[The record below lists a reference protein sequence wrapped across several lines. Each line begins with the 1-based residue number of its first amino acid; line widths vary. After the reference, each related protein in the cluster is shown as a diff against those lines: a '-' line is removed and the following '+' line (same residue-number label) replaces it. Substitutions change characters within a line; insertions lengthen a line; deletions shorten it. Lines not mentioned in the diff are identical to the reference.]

1 MTVVHHPEVKKICAK
16 AYLEYIRELNK
27 RIETLREG
35 IERKRSLMLPSGI
48 DYSGVPSS
56 GGAADALGNGVAKLQ
71 DMIAEYATELAF
83 DYQSER
89 HCSKTRKLMLPE
101 EFGFDYQSERHCSKT
116 RVVCACIPIEFDYQS
131 ERHCSKTF
139 RHQYDH
145 DTGKELD
152 YEENKRVIFNMA
164 YKDMPVNEKF
174 IARLKSEMINHDI
187 DELILIN
194 TDQDGIA
201 YIEKI
206 K

>member
-89 HCSKTRKLMLPE
+89 HCSKT
-101 EFGFDYQSERHCSKT
+101 
-116 RVVCACIPIEFDYQS
+116 
-131 ERHCSKTF
+131 F